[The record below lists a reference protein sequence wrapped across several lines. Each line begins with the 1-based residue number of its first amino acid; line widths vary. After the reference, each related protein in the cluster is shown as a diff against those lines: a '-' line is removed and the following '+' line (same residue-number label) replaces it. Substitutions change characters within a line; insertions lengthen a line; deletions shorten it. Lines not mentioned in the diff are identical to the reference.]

1 MHTQLTKN
9 IFKFFVITSIV
20 GFGLLTSAHANPDK
34 PSAVVESASYYF
46 GTALEGS
53 PIIHDYI
60 IKNNGGVNLEI
71 QNVKSGWGCTTASYD
86 KLILP
91 GAEGKI
97 TINFNSRG
105 FSGKIDKTIEV
116 KTNDPEHS
124 QIHLKMTG
132 KIRKLVNIQPE
143 KVHLKGIIGEEI
155 SQTVTITL
163 AEEAFNIVKVSL
175 SKGTDIRYS
184 MEQIELSGKKA
195 YRLTVENIKKTEG
208 RYLDYITIKTDRS
221 DFPSLNIPVSGDI
234 KQPQV
239 ESKKVEDNQPASTDS
254 FEGRWE
260 SPMYL
265 NMVRGS
271 KWKANQKN

>member
-1 MHTQLTKN
+1 
-9 IFKFFVITSIV
+9 
-20 GFGLLTSAHANPDK
+20 
-34 PSAVVESASYYF
+34 
-46 GTALEGS
+46 
-53 PIIHDYI
+53 
-60 IKNNGGVNLEI
+60 
-71 QNVKSGWGCTTASYD
+71 
-86 KLILP
+86 
-91 GAEGKI
+91 
-97 TINFNSRG
+97 
-105 FSGKIDKTIEV
+105 
-116 KTNDPEHS
+116 
-124 QIHLKMTG
+124 MTG

-239 ESKKVEDNQPASTDS
+239 ESKKVEDNQPASMDT
-254 FEGRWE
+254 
-260 SPMYL
+260 
-265 NMVRGS
+265 V
-271 KWKANQKN
+271 KQK